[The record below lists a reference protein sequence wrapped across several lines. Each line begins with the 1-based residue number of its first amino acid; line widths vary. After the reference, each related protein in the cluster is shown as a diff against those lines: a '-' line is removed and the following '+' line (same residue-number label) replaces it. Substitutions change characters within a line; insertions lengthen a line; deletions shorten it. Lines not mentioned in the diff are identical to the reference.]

1 MLTFL
6 CGIVL
11 AAILYTVVV
20 YCAGLSFVWGIVFAV
35 LGLICV
41 NITVALILKGMTA
54 KVNNLIQQIMLDT
67 RHKMEVMQNQFM
79 RRPGGS
85 QKQMMSAFERVQ
97 NEGLRKALEACSNFD
112 KFNKW
117 SPLLD
122 KQTNAMR
129 AMFSFQLKEYDK
141 TDEYLKKALLMDPQ
155 TISIKLVRMYK
166 SNASLEEMAKF
177 YRKKCAPIK
186 GENCILPVAL
196 YSWILM
202 KLDKK
207 DEAFKVLTEAKKKTD
222 NEVIVSN
229 WEALANDKAKS
240 FSNAG
245 LGELWYAMGLEEMK
259 VPKVRQQYQY
269 RR

>member
-1 MLTFL
+1 MLTFV
-6 CGIVL
+6 CGIAL
-11 AAILYTVVV
+11 AAVLYAVVV
-20 YCAGLSFVWGIVFAV
+20 YSAGLSIVWGITFAV

-54 KVNNLIQQIMLDT
+54 KINNQIQQIMLDT

-85 QKQMMSAFERVQ
+85 QKQIMSAFERLQ
-97 NEGLRKALEACSNFD
+97 NEGLRKALEACNGFD
-112 KFNKW
+112 RFNKW
-117 SPLLD
+117 SPLLA

-155 TISIKLVRMYK
+155 TISVKLVRMYK
-166 SNASLEEMAKF
+166 TDASFEEMAKF
-177 YRKKCAPIK
+177 YKKKCASIK

-229 WEALANDKAKS
+229 WEALANDRAKN

-245 LGELWYAMGLEEMK
+245 LGDLWYAMGLEEMK
-259 VPKVRQQYQY
+259 MPKVRQQYQY

>member
-1 MLTFL
+1 MLTFV
-6 CGIVL
+6 CGIII

-20 YCAGLSFVWGIVFAV
+20 YSAALSFVWGIVFAV

-41 NITVALILKGMTA
+41 NVTVALILKSFTG
-54 KVNNLIQQIMLDT
+54 KINNSIQQIMLET

-79 RRPGGS
+79 RRGGGNP
-85 QKQMMSAFERVQ
+85 QQMMSSLERLQ
-97 NEGLRKALEACSNFD
+97 NQGIRQAMEECNKFD
-112 KFNKW
+112 KLNKW
-117 SPLLD
+117 SPLLS

-129 AMFSFQLKEYDK
+129 AMFAFQLKDF
-141 TDEYLKKALLMDPQ
+141 DMVDQYLAKAFLMDPQ
-155 TISIKLVRMYK
+155 TISIKLVRLYK
-166 SNASLEEMAKF
+166 KHASFEEMAKF
-177 YRKKCAPIK
+177 YRKKCAGLK

-202 KLDKK
+202 KIDKK

-222 NEVIVSN
+222 NEAIVNN
-229 WEALANDKAKS
+229 WEALANDKVKN
-240 FSNAG
+240 FSNAP

-259 VPKVRQQYQY
+259 MPKVRQQYQY

>member
-6 CGIVL
+6 CGVVL
-11 AAILYTVVV
+11 AAILYTVIVFS
-20 YCAGLSFVWGIVFAV
+20 AGLSWVWGIVFAV

-41 NITVALILKGMTA
+41 NITVALILKGITG
-54 KVNNLIQQIMLDT
+54 KINNKIQQIMLDT

-79 RRPGGS
+79 RRPGGN
-85 QKQMMSAFERVQ
+85 QKQMMSSFERLQ
-97 NEGLRKALEACSNFD
+97 NQGLRQALEACDDFN
-112 KFNKW
+112 KLNKW
-117 SPLLD
+117 SPLLS

-166 SNASLEEMAKF
+166 TNAPFEEMAKF
-177 YRKKCAPIK
+177 YKKKCASIK

-202 KLDKK
+202 KMDKK
-207 DEAFKVLTEAKKKTD
+207 DEAFKVLSDAKKKTD

-259 VPKVRQQYQY
+259 MPKVRQQYQY

>member
-11 AAILYTVVV
+11 AAVIYTVVV
-20 YCAGLSFVWGIVFAV
+20 MSAGLSIVWGIVFAV
-35 LGLICV
+35 AGLICV
-41 NITVALILKGMTA
+41 NVAVALILKAVTGRI
-54 KVNNLIQQIMLDT
+54 NNKIQQIMLDT
-67 RHKMEVMQNQFM
+67 RHRMEVQQNQFM
-79 RRPGGS
+79 RRPGGN
-85 QKQMMSAFERVQ
+85 QKQMMSAFERLQ
-97 NEGLRKALEACSNFD
+97 NQGLRQALDACGEFD
-112 KFNKW
+112 KLNKW
-117 SPLLD
+117 SPLLS

-129 AMFSFQLKEYDK
+129 AMFSFQLKDYEM
-141 TDEYLKKALLMDPQ
+141 TDAYLEKALLMDPQ

-166 SNASLEEMAKF
+166 KHASFEEMAKF
-177 YRKKCAPIK
+177 YRKKCRSIK

-202 KLDKK
+202 KMDKK
-207 DEAFKVLTEAKKKTD
+207 EEAFKVLSEAKKKTD

-229 WEALANDKAKS
+229 WEALANDKVKS

-259 VPKVRQQYQY
+259 MPKVRQQYQY